1 MQHVLAADFSQPRF
15 RAVLFGSFASLA
27 LVLAALG
34 IYGLLSQAVQ
44 QRRRDIGIRMALG
57 ATRSLVLRSVLQE
70 ALRTVSIGLL
80 LGITGAALATRTLAS
95 MLYGVQPENAAIL
108 SLAAAILLLTALAAS
123 LLPARRAASIDPMQ
137 TLRSE

>member
-1 MQHVLAADFSQPRF
+1 
-15 RAVLFGSFASLA
+15 
-27 LVLAALG
+27 VLAALG

-95 MLYGVQPENAAIL
+95 MLYGVQPENAAIF